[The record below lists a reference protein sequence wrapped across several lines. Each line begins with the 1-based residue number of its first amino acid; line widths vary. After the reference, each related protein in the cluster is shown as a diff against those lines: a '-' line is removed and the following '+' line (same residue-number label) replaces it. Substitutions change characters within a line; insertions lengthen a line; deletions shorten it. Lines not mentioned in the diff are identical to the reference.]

1 MKPNKFVNDVVNGY
15 LSRDGTVAGA
25 RVRLVYFEGSKRDNQ
40 ASKET
45 GNISFQVF
53 RVGSDITQESLS
65 LGNDVF
71 GKESDGLR
79 NDCQGCC
86 ESDFESRDDGSNDLV
101 DSIHPGDDGVERIR
115 NVGGPGGK
123 SNSGNLGTGDRGEF
137 CEELV
142 EDGINAVDGNV
153 KSSRDTGYAFGN
165 LRHQTING

>member
-65 LGNDVF
+65 LSNDVF

-123 SNSGNLGTGDRGEF
+123 STSGNLGALLTEVSF
-137 CEELV
+137 
-142 EDGINAVDGNV
+142 A
-153 KSSRDTGYAFGN
+153 KSWLKMVLMPLMAMSRVPETPDTRSA
-165 LRHQTING
+165 I